1 MMAASTLQQTQAKME
16 ADQDAIKNYIAVSRD
31 ESNRQATT

>member
-16 ADQDAIKNYIAVSRD
+16 ADLDAIKNYIAVSR